1 MAASRLRFG
10 ASLALAAVWG
20 LLAAASFPGCALQ
33 RAYVRRGVLL
43 DSIAV
48 RTDRVERHQ
57 LEWEEYVR
65 AVRADMLTE
74 IQAVQTSLAQLEART
89 IDQDER
95 LARIGRRLGVWHEAV
110 VAPTDTALGA
120 DSIRVRPDSAL
131 PAVDPDELYATAYLD
146 FTRGQYKVAIA
157 GFKQYLQMFPNS
169 DLSDNAQYW
178 IGECYHSMGELNKAE
193 VEFGRVL
200 AEHPDGNKV
209 PAAEYKLGLVY
220 QAAGRYGAARQQFL
234 KVIEKYPGT
243 PEAKLAQD
251 RVSPEQE

>member
-10 ASLALAAVWG
+10 ASIVLAAVWS
-20 LLAAASFPGCALQ
+20 LLAAAALPGCGLQ
-33 RAYVRRGVLL
+33 REYVRRGALL

-57 LEWEEYVR
+57 TGQEDYLR
-65 AVRADMLTE
+65 AARADMLTE
-74 IQAVQTSLAQLEART
+74 IQSIQTTLAQLEART

-110 VAPTDTALGA
+110 VAPSDTALGV
-120 DSIRVRPDSAL
+120 DSMPVKPDSAQPVL
-131 PAVDPDELYATAYLD
+131 DPDELYATAYLD

-157 GFKQYLQMFPNS
+157 GFKQYLQMFPDS

-178 IGECYHSMGELNKAE
+178 IGECYYSLGELSKAE
-193 VEFGRVL
+193 VEFSRVP

-209 PAAEYKLGLVY
+209 PAAEYKLGLIY
-220 QAAGRYGAARQQFL
+220 QAAGRYGDARQQFL
-234 KVIEKYPGT
+234 KVVEKYPGT

-251 RVSPEQE
+251 RISPEQE